1 MRDFNVARGG
11 GVPAVRRHRLL
22 ARRISLIGGRSGKVA
37 RADRGKFGKGC
48 MAAQGY
54 DFIIVGAGSAGCI
67 VANRLSAEPACRVL
81 LLEAGGSDRN
91 FWLKLPVGYYRTIY
105 NQRYSRLFATEPNET
120 TGGRSIVWPRG
131 RVLGGSSSING
142 LIFIRGQH
150 EDFDDWERL
159 GADGWSYRDV
169 LPYFR
174 RYERYR
180 GGDSQYH
187 GGFGEFEVSELRNS
201 NPASAAWVEAG
212 IEFGL
217 PRNADF
223 NGATTFGVGSYQL
236 GIGRHWRSSSA
247 SAFLHPVAHRKNL
260 TVITGAQVSRVLFSG
275 RVATG
280 VEWIKDGQ
288 RCSAAADREIVL
300 SAGALQSP
308 QLLQL
313 SGVGP
318 AHLLR
323 ELGIGVVAD
332 APDVGGNLQDHY
344 QARIIVRLKRP
355 ISLNDQVRNP
365 IELAKMG
372 AQWAFAGRG
381 PLTVGA
387 GQVGGAACTEYAV
400 DGRPNVQFNVMP
412 LSVDKPGEPL
422 HRYSGFTASVW
433 QCHPDSRGRLAIR
446 SADPFEQPRIDPN
459 YFAEETDR
467 KTMIGG
473 MQILRD
479 IFCQKSFRDLWDIEM
494 APGET
499 AGGPNELWD
508 FARRTGGTVFHCVG
522 TCRMGSD
529 DRSVLDPQLRVRG
542 VDRLRVVDASAMP
555 RITSANTNASSLMI
569 GEKGAALILSQSSP

>member
-1 MRDFNVARGG
+1 
-11 GVPAVRRHRLL
+11 
-22 ARRISLIGGRSGKVA
+22 
-37 RADRGKFGKGC
+37 
-48 MAAQGY
+48 MAPRGY
-54 DFIIVGAGSAGCI
+54 DYIIIGAGSAGCI
-67 VANRLSAEPACRVL
+67 IANRLSADPSCRVL

-91 FWLKLPVGYYRTIY
+91 FWLKLPVGYYQTIY

-120 TGGRSIVWPRG
+120 IGGRSIVWPRG

-150 EDFDDWERL
+150 EDFDDWESL
-159 GADGWSYRDV
+159 GAAGWSYRDV

-187 GGFGEFEVSELRNS
+187 GGFGEFEVSELRND

-212 IEFGL
+212 VEFGL
-217 PRNADF
+217 PRNTDF

-236 GIGRHWRSSSA
+236 GIGRRWRSSSA
-247 SAFLHPVAHRKNL
+247 QAFLHPVARRSNL
-260 TVITGAQVSRVLFSG
+260 TVVTGAQANRVLFSD

-288 RCSAAADREIVL
+288 RCSASADREVVL

-318 AHLLR
+318 ADLLR
-323 ELGIGVVAD
+323 ELGIPVVAD

-365 IELAKMG
+365 FELAKMG
-372 AQWAFAGRG
+372 LQWALAGRG

-387 GQVGGAACTEYAV
+387 GQVGGAARTEYATG
-400 DGRPNVQFNVMP
+400 GRPDVQFNVMP

-433 QCHPDSRGRLAIR
+433 QCHAKSRGRLAIR
-446 SADPFEQPRIDPN
+446 STDPFEQPRIEPN
-459 YFAEETDR
+459 YFAEEIDR
-467 KTMIGG
+467 KTIVGG
-473 MQILRD
+473 MKILRD
-479 IFCQKSFRDLWDIEM
+479 IFRQKSFRDLWDIEM
-494 APGET
+494 APGE
-499 AGGPNELWD
+499 AASGPIELWD
-508 FARRTGGTVFHCVG
+508 FACRTGGTVFHCVG

-542 VDRLRVVDASAMP
+542 VDRLRVVDASVMP
-555 RITSANTNASSLMI
+555 TITSANTNATSLMI
-569 GEKGAALILSQSSP
+569 GEKGAALILNS